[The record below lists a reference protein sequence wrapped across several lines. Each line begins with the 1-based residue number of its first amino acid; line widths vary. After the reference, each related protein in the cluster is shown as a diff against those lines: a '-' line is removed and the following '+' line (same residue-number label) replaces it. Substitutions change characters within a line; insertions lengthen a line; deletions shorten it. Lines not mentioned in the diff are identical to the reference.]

1 MNLQNK
7 TLKSFL
13 YALIAAAA
21 LYAAGCVPQVIV
33 KSPEAVTSNNIIP
46 VSEEEYKYFTALI
59 KEGKEAEDR
68 ARGVFWAG
76 QYHQNKKE
84 NDRAVK
90 YYEYNEK
97 YYQNTVW
104 GFLSVLRMTEMLTAA
119 GKYTDA
125 MIKIKILL
133 ENRHRYSAYNETI
146 LSRLKAVLS
155 LMSDA
160 EAEQVYK
167 DKIHPLAEEYAL
179 YTVAMR
185 AAAANDFDR
194 FFAYAREF
202 LMNFR
207 DSVFTGEISSKF
219 REYVKFKPVDSGKI
233 GVMLPLSGKAVDIGR
248 VMRNGIEMA
257 LAEDNAEREPD
268 KRISLIYIDEESP
281 KLEENLVK
289 LIEEKNI
296 IALIGP
302 LYSKT
307 VKRVM
312 PIAESYSLAVFSPTA
327 AQAEIT
333 GQSSY
338 FFRNCGTAR
347 GQARAMADYVAKST
361 QYKKIATL
369 FADNAFG
376 KTMDGFF
383 SERAAENGLEI
394 ARRAEYASN
403 TSDFKDAIVALGG
416 IDTVILKD
424 RRSKESMGLNNAM
437 EEAGKRI
444 VKRILDYAMIY
455 TTDEK
460 EKALLPKMSIAL
472 IQLVPGGE
480 TTVKYQ
486 LDTEATKKLS
496 YTMAK
501 ETVFDVKKQA
511 NVNSVLSA
519 MGVSYEDTDRDIAI
533 SAALRLKA
541 DILVWGQIVEEAD
554 SGTNTSNFLPEPVV
568 DKKGNTEIVYNFKDE
583 DFRSFKFKIY
593 VLSVADE
600 QVLDE
605 ITIPYSKIKD
615 PKINPLGIEA
625 VYVAAS
631 DRKMVLIADQLKYY
645 DMNVPVFAT
654 SSVSGSYILS
664 FPDNLDGM
672 IFPVEFHAGDDDPA
686 VSEFVRKYREK
697 YADQANEISANA
709 YDLMKI
715 TSALINTGVDSREN
729 FRKLLSGVRNF
740 DGIAGEFSFN
750 NEGDGVKQYYI
761 IKLDKGSYSLQS
773 RVKGD

>member
-1 MNLQNK
+1 MNSRNK
-7 TLKSFL
+7 VFGFFS
-13 YALIAAAA
+13 YAVAAAA
-21 LYAAGCVPQVIV
+21 LIYIAGCVPAVIV

-46 VSEEEYKYFTALI
+46 VSEEEYKYFNSLI
-59 KEGKEAEDR
+59 KDGKEADDR
-68 ARGVFWAG
+68 ARGAFWTG

-84 NDRAVK
+84 AERAVK

-104 GFLSVLRMTEMLTAA
+104 GFLSVLRLTEMLTAS
-119 GKYTDA
+119 GKYPEA
-125 MIKIKILL
+125 MKKIKILL
-133 ENRHRYSAYNETI
+133 ENRHRYASYSETI

-160 EAEQVYK
+160 EAEQVYRE
-167 DKIHPLAEEYAL
+167 KIHPLAEEYAL
-179 YTVAMR
+179 YTLAMR

-194 FFAYAREF
+194 FFGYAREF

-219 REYVKFKPVDSGKI
+219 REYVKFRPVDSGKI
-233 GVMLPLSGKAVDIGR
+233 GVLLPLSGKAVDIGK
-248 VMRNGIEMA
+248 VMKNAIEMA
-257 LAEDNAEREPD
+257 LGEDNAEREPD

-281 KLEENLVK
+281 KLEETLVK

-296 IALIGP
+296 IALLGP

-327 AQAEIT
+327 AQPEIT
-333 GQSSY
+333 GQSNY

-347 GQARAMADYVAKST
+347 GQARAMADYVAKET
-361 QYKKIATL
+361 QLRKIATL
-369 FADNAFG
+369 YSDNAFG
-376 KTMDGFF
+376 QTMDSFF
-383 SERAAENGLEI
+383 SERAAQNGMEVL
-394 ARRAEYASN
+394 RRSPYYAS

-424 RRSKESMGLNNAM
+424 RRSKEVMGLSNSM

-444 VKRILDYAMIY
+444 VKRILDFAMIY
-455 TTDEK
+455 TEDEK
-460 EKALLPKMSIAL
+460 EKEALPKISVAL

-480 TTVKYQ
+480 AVVKYQ
-486 LDTEATKKLS
+486 IDTEATKKLS

-501 ETVFDVKKQA
+501 ETVLDVKKQA
-511 NVNSVLSA
+511 NVNSVLEA
-519 MGVSYEDTDRDIAI
+519 MGVTYEDTDRDIAI
-533 SAALRLKA
+533 SAALKLKA
-541 DILVWGQIVEEAD
+541 DILVWGRVIEDAD
-554 SGTNTSNFLPEPVV
+554 TGTNTSNFLPEPVV
-568 DKKGNTEIVYNFKDE
+568 DKKGNTEMVYNFKDE

-593 VLSVADE
+593 VMSVADE
-600 QVLDE
+600 QIIDE

-654 SSVSGSYILS
+654 SSVSGNYILS

-686 VSEFVRKYREK
+686 VNEFVRRYREK
-697 YADQANEISANA
+697 FAEQANEISANS

-715 TSALINTGVDSREN
+715 TSALLNTGVDSREN

-740 DGIAGEFSFN
+740 DGVAGEFSFN
-750 NEGDGVKQYYI
+750 NEGDAVKKYYI
-761 IKLDKGSYSLQS
+761 IRLEKGAYKVVS
-773 RVKGD
+773 RIKGD